1 MKIFF
6 TLIAILN
13 FTISFSQQWTRAE
26 QLPASDI
33 FSLYHKGNTLYAGG
47 RKVIY
52 VSTDKGQSWDS
63 TAPIPQLPFVDN
75 IIVFKNDLYASSFN
89 AAVFKS
95 RDGGATWQNIVAGI
109 APSISDFVE
118 WKDNLYAAT
127 EGNAIFKL
135 DPVNGDNWI
144 PFSNGLSD
152 FSINVTTIAGTSST
166 LVAGTLGNGLYDY
179 LAPGSNVWEER
190 FLNGQI
196 NPNEGGDDMGTAHD
210 TLFLAGR
217 SGKFYISTNDGF
229 TWTRFGDAMPLLS
242 NSTINAR
249 QAFLTARNFV
259 INGLN
264 TVFFYQKKDSLNM
277 QVVPFSFIANNFT
290 YRIDIVGDKLWNAS
304 TSGLFYMSL
313 SDLPGITSAED
324 TAVLIPLPLRYIS
337 FDLALN
343 ANETVSIKWQTADE
357 FNIDHFEVERSVDG
371 STWTVLSAIRPQ
383 ASNKYHYVDISP
395 VTGTNY
401 YRVKAVGTDGHF
413 FFTNTR
419 SIALYPRTTFR
430 LWPNP
435 AHDKVTI
442 DIDANE
448 ESTAVIQMFDSKG
461 GLILTKTA
469 LLKAGHN
476 QASVEIGS
484 LATGVYSVHAEWN
497 NRQTRKT
504 IRVIKD

>member
-6 TLIAILN
+6 TLIAILS
-13 FTISFSQQWTRAE
+13 FTFSFSQQWTRAA

-52 VSTDKGQSWDS
+52 VSTDNGQSWDS
-63 TAPIPQLPFVDN
+63 TASIPQLQFVDN
-75 IIVFKNDLYASSFN
+75 IIVFKNELYASSFN
-89 AAVFKS
+89 LAVFKS
-95 RDGGATWQNIVAGI
+95 HDGGATWQNIVAGM
-109 APSISDFVE
+109 APSISDFTE
-118 WKDNLYAAT
+118 WKGDLYAAT

-135 DPVNGDNWI
+135 DPVNRDNWI

-152 FSINVTTIAGTSST
+152 FSINVTTIAGTSTT
-166 LVAGTLGNGLYDY
+166 LVAGTLNNGLYDY
-179 LAPGSNVWEER
+179 LAPGSAVWEER
-190 FLNGQI
+190 LLNGQI
-196 NPNEGGDDMGTAHD
+196 SPTEGGDDMGTAHD
-210 TLFLAGR
+210 TLFLAGS
-217 SGKFYISTNDGF
+217 SGRFYISTNNGF
-229 TWTRFGDAMPLLS
+229 TWTRFGSAMPLLS

-277 QVVPFSFIANNFT
+277 PVVPFSFIANNFT
-290 YRIDIVGDKLWNAS
+290 YRIDILGDKLWNAS
-304 TSGLFYMSL
+304 TNGLFYMSL

-324 TAVLIPLPLRYIS
+324 TAVQISLPLRYIS

-343 ANETVSIKWQTADE
+343 ANETVSIDWQTADE
-357 FNIDHFEVERSVDG
+357 LNIDHFEVERSVDG
-371 STWTVLSAIRPQ
+371 STWTGLSAIMPQ
-383 ASNKYHYVDISP
+383 ASNRYHCIDMSP

-419 SIALYPRTTFR
+419 SIALHPRTTFR

-435 AHDKVTI
+435 AHDKVNI
-442 DIDANE
+442 DIDAND
-448 ESTAVIQMFDSKG
+448 ESTAVIQLFDNKG

-476 QASVEIGS
+476 QSSIDIGS
-484 LATGVYSVHAEWN
+484 LASGVYSVHAEWN

-504 IRVIKD
+504 IQVIKD